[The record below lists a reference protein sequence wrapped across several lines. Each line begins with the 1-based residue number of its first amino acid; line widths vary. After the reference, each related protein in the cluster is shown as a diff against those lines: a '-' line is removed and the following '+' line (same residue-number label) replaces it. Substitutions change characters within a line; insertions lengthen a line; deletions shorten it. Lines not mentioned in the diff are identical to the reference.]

1 MQSTTSIVSHV
12 YPARYVA
19 PLFRVRQIMDLCH
32 TVGNECWV
40 TVTCIVDPSNDG
52 ATITLQ
58 VTRVN
63 LVRGV
68 FLHNIRQT
76 STHKCGLELGLQNT
90 QVSKRRNSRF
100 SHHET
105 ALDRLIVVQETE
117 IGDSTESRFGCIT
130 KEVDLSVNW
139 WSRNWSIKSR
149 RAKRFQVT
157 ELIFP
162 LSKRCQLLLGNLFVP
177 SPFLI
182 LKIRL
187 LVSMILGNL

>member
-1 MQSTTSIVSHV
+1 MSNACNPRLPSSATFIQLVTWRHCSGFVKSWIS
-12 YPARYVA
+12 A
-19 PLFRVRQIMDLCH
+19 M

-52 ATITLQ
+52 ATISSQ

-63 LVRGV
+63 LVRVV
-68 FLHNIRQT
+68 FLYNFRQT
-76 STHKCGLELGLQNT
+76 STHKCGLELGLRNT

-130 KEVDLSVNW
+130 KEVGLSVNW
-139 WSRNWSIKSR
+139 
-149 RAKRFQVT
+149 
-157 ELIFP
+157 
-162 LSKRCQLLLGNLFVP
+162 
-177 SPFLI
+177 
-182 LKIRL
+182 
-187 LVSMILGNL
+187 